1 MLNSQYELPF
11 DNLGIAERAIS
22 AMAGLQPQIEILEKR
37 ITNDA
42 NNGNIEMKKSE
53 ERNQVFQERL
63 HVIGQSVTELNL
75 KVEKAN
81 TTASKLA
88 LNVEELERK
97 SNNILSATELRL
109 RNEIILDREEM
120 KKKLQSV
127 QVRITSEAERLQN
140 EINKSTLNSNTASRN
155 QLEDILERMENTKKS
170 LFEELDRKCTRI
182 QANSAEDSLAMNQKF
197 KNQFA
202 SLDSAIEQIHQN
214 KSIVPPSGI
223 TSHLLLL
230 N

>member
-1 MLNSQYELPF
+1 
-11 DNLGIAERAIS
+11 
-22 AMAGLQPQIEILEKR
+22 MAGLQPQIEILEKR

-42 NNGNIEMKKSE
+42 NNVNIEMKKNE
-53 ERNQVFQERL
+53 ERNQIFQERL
-63 HVIGQSVTELNL
+63 QVISQSITDLTL
-75 KVEKAN
+75 KVEKTN
-81 TTASKLA
+81 TAASKLT
-88 LNVEELERK
+88 LNVDEIERK
-97 SNNILSATELRL
+97 SNNVLSATELRL

-140 EINKSTLNSNTASRN
+140 EINKSTLNSNTTSRN

-182 QANSAEDSLAMNQKF
+182 QANSAEDSSALNQKF

-202 SLDSAIEQIHQN
+202 SLDSVVDQINQN
-214 KSIVPPSGI
+214 KFMVPSSGI
-223 TSHLLLL
+223 RHHIYST
-230 N
+230 